1 MRGCSALVDY
11 RDNFDVRIDGT
22 GESVL
27 VSTIQLENLWSRRTE
42 VFMNYRAQLKSEF
55 FANEYSKAIFLPV
68 DTGPATRETLEAA
81 IDRAQNQRLLVSP

>member
-1 MRGCSALVDY
+1 
-11 RDNFDVRIDGT
+11 
-22 GESVL
+22 
-27 VSTIQLENLWSRRTE
+27 
-42 VFMNYRAQLKSEF
+42 MNYRAQLKSEF